1 MAEQPAKEAQ
11 GKEKEVDNSKR
22 PIIIIKR
29 VVGGH
34 GGHHGGAWKVAY
46 ADFVT
51 AMMAFFLL
59 LWLLNSVTSDK
70 LRGIAQYF
78 EPTVGIY
85 GSKGIGFE
93 GGQVMR
99 SKGASSSDKTM
110 GVVYGVASTGNLIS
124 SPERGNKVKNEDT
137 ENEQFSMV
145 EGELKKTMAMDKTMA
160 QMQDSV
166 EFEITPEGLEISLTD
181 QDRYPMFKAGSVE
194 IQTYTKNILAKI
206 ANLIKY
212 TPNYISI
219 SGHTDSDTSTDKL
232 DYTNWELSADRANTA
247 RRFLIE
253 NGVSPDHFSRVV
265 GRADT
270 DPIDINNPYSPRN
283 RRIKIVLLRDSLV
296 PYSKVSAPQE
306 LVDPTKSNFDNNQ
319 QIFK

>member
-1 MAEQPAKEAQ
+1 MAEQPAKEGQ

-29 VVGGH
+29 IVGGH

-99 SKGASSSDKTM
+99 SKGVSSSDKTM
-110 GVVYGVASTGNLIS
+110 GVVYGVASTGNLITT
-124 SPERGNKVKNEDT
+124 PERGNKIKNEDT

-145 EGELKKTMAMDKTMA
+145 EGELKKVMNTDKSMA
-160 QMQDSV
+160 QMQDSID
-166 EFEITPEGLEISLTD
+166 FSITPEGLEISITD
-181 QDRYPMFKAGSVE
+181 QDRYPMFRAGSTE
-194 IQTYTKNILAKI
+194 IQTYTKNILTKI
-206 ANLIKY
+206 ANLIRY
-212 TPNYISI
+212 SPNYISV
-219 SGHTDSDTSTDKL
+219 SGHTDADTSMMST
-232 DYTNWELSADRANTA
+232 DYTNWELSADRANAT
-247 RRFLIE
+247 RRFLTE
-253 NGVSPDHFSRVV
+253 NGISSDHFARVV

-270 DPIDINNPYSPRN
+270 DPIDTNNPYSPRN
-283 RRIKIVLLRDSLV
+283 RRIKIVLLRESIA
-296 PYSKVSAPQE
+296 PYSKVSAPYS
-306 LVDPTKSNFDNNQ
+306 LVDPSNNNFDQNQ
-319 QIFK
+319 KIFK